1 MSQAAFAQ
9 LSSAS
14 AKLVAFQRKKELLD
28 EVERDL
34 DSDLQRLQPAGIV
47 DLQQVVH
54 SGEAAAPPPS
64 SALASWK
71 EQKILR
77 TDSQHGVCKEKD
89 IWYCFGW

>member
-71 EQKILR
+71 EFNRYSAR
-77 TDSQHGVCKEKD
+77 TANTEFAKRRIS
-89 IWYCFGW
+89 